1 MGTHDTKEKQGE
13 KSGAGGSQ
21 KASMS
26 MSTSDHTN
34 FVDLLLQQAAQSAI
48 AAMGVV
54 DPKAQFDATARAI
67 ARADAALSGYTVP
80 ETGTNPRQLFRSVD
94 SVFMA
99 LYDLFHDVQ
108 ASEDIWL
115 KASALNVK
123 RVMTSLNDRFAPA
136 GWKVPRSVEEV
147 EVRAKAADKAG
158 ATVLSTSEKG
168 QLGRLHLQAARQYVL
183 GTWEQIV
190 GGNLASVAVANH
202 HLTDAMGLLVDPHFS
217 GEMTAITGEVTATED
232 VISHLVMAI
241 EEHDSSRLAG
251 LRDIAKQLDVLLK
264 LVGKEPHWAAR
275 VGQAREAPPNQA
287 AGGSSATGKSGAG
300 NDGTPEPPR
309 AEPPMHRPEERRRWS
324 KKVHIKD
331 TNYLDEYLGYVE
343 LFFEA
348 YRTASGQIYIEKA
361 AARNH
366 LVGRA
371 NEYLSV
377 GADVSATSV
386 AMKGQR
392 FADVLFDVKIGGPHK
407 TETSTV
413 GVSLKGSASNK
424 EKTEGVEVGASVTF
438 STSVSS
444 QGTRSFRRAFR
455 ISSQNEPA
463 KILDSSSGKPT
474 PVDTAM
480 SLEEVLDLHEDF
492 DDFELDD
499 DDVGDDVTS
508 LYANWVLHSYSD

>member
-1 MGTHDTKEKQGE
+1 MTHDLEE
-13 KSGAGGSQ
+13 ERSAKSAAHGS
-21 KASMS
+21 KNTASMS
-26 MSTSDHTN
+26 MSSSDHTS
-34 FVDLLLQQAAQSAI
+34 FVDLLLQQAAQSTI
-48 AAMGVV
+48 AAMGIV
-54 DPKAQFDATARAI
+54 DPKAQFNATAQAV
-67 ARADAALSGYTVP
+67 ARIDAALAGYTVP

-94 SVFMA
+94 GAFMA
-99 LYDLFHDVQ
+99 LYDLFYDVQ

-115 KASALNVK
+115 RASAVNVK
-123 RVMTSLNDRFAPA
+123 RVMNALNDRFSPA
-136 GWKVPRSVEEV
+136 GWKVPRSAAEGDF
-147 EVRAKAADKAG
+147 RAKAADKAG

-168 QLGRLHLQAARQYVL
+168 QLGRLHLQAARQYVV
-183 GTWEQIV
+183 GSWEQIV
-190 GGNLASVAVANH
+190 AGNLGSVAIANH
-202 HLTDAMGLLVDPHFS
+202 HLADAMGLLVDPHFS
-217 GEMTAITGEVTATED
+217 SEMAAITSEVTATED

-241 EEHDSSRLAG
+241 EEHDSSKLAT

-275 VGQAREAPPNQA
+275 VGQTQEPSSRVGGTSENGKAP
-287 AGGSSATGKSGAG
+287 AGD
-300 NDGTPEPPR
+300 NGTPEPPR

-348 YRTASGQIYIEKA
+348 YRTSSGQIYVEKA

-413 GVSLKGSASNK
+413 GVSLKGTAAND
-424 EKTEGVEVGASVTF
+424 EKTRGVELGASVTF

-455 ISSQNEPA
+455 ISSLSEPT
-463 KILDSSSGKPT
+463 KMLDSGSGKPT
-474 PVDTAM
+474 SVDTAM

-492 DDFELDD
+492 EDFELDD

-508 LYANWVLHSYSD
+508 FYANWVLHSYSD